1 MIVRGVLSM
10 SSDYVRVILLS
21 EPGCPHPTETYK
33 GRNKLKQ
40 TCEYTFKAIERGTDR
55 FHQRLKN

>member
-1 MIVRGVLSM
+1 M

-55 FHQRLKN
+55 FHQRLKNYE